1 MDQQITD
8 ELTQVLGRW
17 VTQAASELEPD
28 ALNALQQCIEIAD
41 ADVRIVVNLRE
52 GAIELQGVA
61 KSAGS
66 PPAPFRPRVLVRAGN
81 ECRGSQPEWWGAEAR
96 AQLDQRCPPPG
107 SLGGFS
113 SV

>member
-1 MDQQITD
+1 MMDQKMTED
-8 ELTQVLGRW
+8 LTQALGRW

-61 KSAGS
+61 KSAGKYTTLYRQQVDPLR
-66 PPAPFRPRVLVRAGN
+66 PPTGF
-81 ECRGSQPEWWGAEAR
+81 AEP
-96 AQLDQRCPPPG
+96 Q
-107 SLGGFS
+107 SKGGH
-113 SV
+113 